1 MWGGVVLE
9 ILVANSIM
17 SLRLLFEFLFESPQ
31 IYSTLRRKE
40 SVLATGLYIMQ
51 LVCPVVT
58 LPRTDIRASQTCP
71 SHWEG
76 LPPASSW

>member
-1 MWGGVVLE
+1 MCVCGGVVLE

-40 SVLATGLYIMQ
+40 RVSTGNRPVYHAARVSCSDLA
-51 LVCPVVT
+51 
-58 LPRTDIRASQTCP
+58 
-71 SHWEG
+71 
-76 LPPASSW
+76 